1 MIIRTISCRSLIN
14 SSEQLWVHG
23 KLGKLDGRWRVFHTF
38 LLPSLHSLSYCIVI
52 IKDFTKT
59 AFSPKAQVYMR
70 AHTWSC
76 SSSPLDKC
84 MMVSILIHSP
94 EVLGTSSSSHHC
106 LSQNI
111 TVGITQHIHR
121 LFIVASF
128 TFGEPLP
135 VRMTHIEN
143 THAEAR
149 ETLMQRALVRV
160 QKDSHFGRQ
169 FDSFS
174 GA

>member
-1 MIIRTISCRSLIN
+1 MANLANLMEGGEFFTHPCSHPCTASPT
-14 SSEQLWVHG
+14 EAPHVHP
-23 KLGKLDGRWRVFHTF
+23 DGVF
-38 LLPSLHSLSYCIVI
+38 VI
-52 IKDFTKT
+52 IKDPTKT
-59 AFSPKAQVYMR
+59 AFSPKAQVYMS

-84 MMVSILIHSP
+84 IMASILIHSP

-111 TVGITQHIHR
+111 TVGVTEHIHR

-174 GA
+174 QA